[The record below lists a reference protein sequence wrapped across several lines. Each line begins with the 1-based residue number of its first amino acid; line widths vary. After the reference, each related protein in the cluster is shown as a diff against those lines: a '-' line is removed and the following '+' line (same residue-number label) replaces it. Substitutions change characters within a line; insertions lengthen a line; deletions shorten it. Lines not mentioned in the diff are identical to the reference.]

1 MSVATE
7 FHASNAK
14 KLSKNMTQL
23 RDTILAYLGYP
34 QQCVG
39 EISEADVEMFVLD
52 ALNLVSKYRPKQLE
66 KTVPITTG
74 GRNGIVA
81 ATGIFYPAN
90 WKAGDAVPAAVP
102 RQDVQCY
109 LRISPTQSVHGDVLY
124 NGMVSDEFGFAAM
137 GLGIRAENMGNQSS
151 LMQFHGSFDNF
162 LDFQMVNQN
171 LQAGLSLRHDV
182 KFAWEQDQNRDYV
195 AFYSNLAVRVNAL
208 TITLA
213 LDHSLGNKFYLPDSN
228 ETVGTPV
235 VEYEEAITGFPL
247 YYTQNLALAY
257 AKRKVGEV
265 RSKFQGGMGQFQLNG
280 DTLIQE
286 ADVLEEKM
294 LEELK
299 SQGDHYGYYN
309 DNY

>member
-14 KLSKNMTQL
+14 KLTKSLTQV

-39 EISEADVEMFVLD
+39 EISEADVEMFILD

-74 GRNGIVA
+74 TRDGIIA
-81 ATGIFYPAN
+81 ATGIFYPST
-90 WKAGDAVPAAVP
+90 WSAGDAEPLPAP

-109 LRISPTQSVHGDVLY
+109 LRISPTQSVHGGVMY
-124 NGMVSDEFGFAAM
+124 NGMVTDEFGFASA
-137 GLGIRAENMGNQSS
+137 GLGIRAESMGGQSS
-151 LMQFHGSFDNF
+151 LSQFHGSFDNF
-162 LDFQMVNQN
+162 LDFQMVYQN
-171 LQAGLSLRHDV
+171 LQAGMSLRKDI
-182 KFAWEQDQNRDYV
+182 KFSWEQDQNRDYV
-195 AFYSNLAVRVNAL
+195 AYYSNLAVRVNAL

-213 LDHSLGNKFYLPDSN
+213 LDHSLGNKFYLPSTDV
-228 ETVGTPV
+228 TVGTKV
-235 VEYEEAITGFPL
+235 VEYDETITGFPL
-247 YYTQNLALAY
+247 YYTQNIALAY

-294 LEELK
+294 IEELK
-299 SQGDHYGYYN
+299 SQGDHYGYFN
-309 DNY
+309 DSY